1 MNQNNNSMTKNQ
13 LNKSSDEI
21 DLMDLVVQLWRGK
34 WMVLSFAVIAI
45 IIAIIYIFVAKQKWT
60 SEAIVTYPD
69 SGQIANYNN
78 AMSVLYGQNPA
89 NAPTVIDVQQ
99 RFFGRFD
106 ASLSAL
112 SEQLDNQ
119 EIPEKLTI
127 VPAVKDQPVPLKIS
141 YTAATAGEAQKTLT
155 TYIQQINKRVLN
167 ELDDDLQIS
176 IDAKIRDLK
185 EELISKEVV
194 AKEKNDTRLQA
205 INQALIVAQQS
216 NIKNTVVQQADT
228 LSDDTLFVLGSNAR
242 SSLIKNEATRPLPL
256 DRAYYSARQALLA
269 ISALKSKSDSTYSI
283 RYVMKPNLPLRRDS
297 PKKPLILILGA
308 LIGIILGAVV
318 VLGRNAVRNYSL
330 HS

>member
-1 MNQNNNSMTKNQ
+1 MTKNQ

-34 WMVLSFAVIAI
+34 WMVLSFAIIAI

-112 SEQLDNQ
+112 SELLDNQ

-127 VPAVKDQPVPLKIS
+127 VPAVKDQPVPLKII

-155 TYIQQINKRVLN
+155 TYIQQINKRSVT
-167 ELDDDLQIS
+167 ELDNDLQIS
-176 IDAKIRDLK
+176 INSKIEDLK
-185 EELISKEVV
+185 EDLATKVKV
-194 AKEKNDTRLQA
+194 AQEKKDKRLE
-205 INQALIVAQQS
+205 ILNQALVVAQQS
-216 NIKNTVVQQADT
+216 NIKNTVVQQAET
-228 LSDDTLFVLGSNAR
+228 LSEDTLFVLGSDALT
-242 SSLIKNEATRPLPL
+242 SIIKNEATRPLPL
-256 DRAYYSARQALLA
+256 DEAYYNARQTLLS
-269 ISALKSKSDSTYSI
+269 ISALKSKPDSTYSL
-283 RYVMKPNLPLRRDS
+283 RYVMKPNLPIHRDS
-297 PKKPLILILGA
+297 PKKGVILVLATLIGLILGS
-308 LIGIILGAVV
+308 GV
-318 VLGRNAVRNYSL
+318 VLGRNAIRNYSR
-330 HS
+330 

>member
-155 TYIQQINKRVLN
+155 TYIQQINKRSVT
-167 ELDDDLQIS
+167 ELDNDLQIS
-176 IDAKIRDLK
+176 INSKIEDLK
-185 EELISKEVV
+185 EDLATKVKV
-194 AKEKNDTRLQA
+194 AQEKKDKRLE
-205 INQALIVAQQS
+205 ILNQALVVAQQS
-216 NIKNTVVQQADT
+216 NIKNTVVQQAET
-228 LSDDTLFVLGSNAR
+228 LSEDTLFVLGSDALT
-242 SSLIKNEATRPLPL
+242 SIIKNEATRPLPL
-256 DRAYYSARQALLA
+256 DEAYYNARQTLLSM
-269 ISALKSKSDSTYSI
+269 SALKSKPDSTYSL
-283 RYVMKPNLPLRRDS
+283 RYVMKPNLPIHRDS
-297 PKKPLILILGA
+297 PKKGVILVLATLIGLILGS
-308 LIGIILGAVV
+308 GV
-318 VLGRNAVRNYSL
+318 VLGRNAIRNYSR
-330 HS
+330 